1 MAKVNTLNQEQI
13 KEVNRVNILH
23 ILRDQKETTKQ
34 EIASI
39 LKLSIPTV
47 TTYINQLLDEG
58 FVIEAGVAKSTG
70 GRKPVILK
78 FAENAKYSF
87 GINITPKV
95 VRIVLVNL
103 RLHIIEEMEYP
114 YSSSREFQVVLDT
127 LQVQIK
133 DLMIKHSIEKR
144 QVVGVGIA
152 LPGLVDEDHLILENA
167 PNLGV
172 NDFDFHDFEKE
183 IGIKVSIE
191 NEANIAA
198 YAEASIGI
206 AKNKQSLVYISV
218 TEGVGTGIIIDGQIY
233 KSKNKKAGEFG
244 HMRIS
249 DENLKCNCGRTGCW
263 ELYASKKALLRYYE
277 KYAGIKATS
286 VGEIVEKL
294 NQDDEAAKQTFDE
307 YIDKLFVGI
316 ENIILGLNPEYVVV
330 GGELGKYKSQLLHM
344 MEESKA
350 LKSSH
355 IEYEGTKV
363 IISSLENKGSLLG
376 AAILALEDVFN
387 YKKSVI

>member
-13 KEVNRVNILH
+13 KEVNRVNIIN
-23 ILRDQKETTKQ
+23 ILRDKKETTKQ
-34 EIASI
+34 EISSI
-39 LKLSIPTV
+39 LNLSIPTV

-70 GRKPVILK
+70 GRKPVILQ

-87 GINITPKV
+87 GVNITPKV
-95 VRIVLVNL
+95 VRVVLVNL
-103 RLHIIEEMEYP
+103 RLHIIEEVEYP
-114 YSSSREFQVVLDT
+114 YSSSQKFQEVLDS
-127 LQVQIK
+127 LKIQIAE
-133 DLMIKHSIEKR
+133 LLIKHSIEKE
-144 QVVGVGIA
+144 QIVGVGIA
-152 LPGLVDEDHLILENA
+152 LPGLVEEDQLILENA

-172 NDFDFHDFEKE
+172 HDFDFHAFEE
-183 IGIKVSIE
+183 ELGIKVSIE

-206 AKNKQSLVYISV
+206 AKDKQSLVYVSI
-218 TEGVGTGIIIDGQIY
+218 TEGVGTGILIDGQIY

-249 DENLKCNCGRTGCW
+249 DEELKCNCGRTGCW
-263 ELYASKKALLRYYE
+263 ELYASKKALLRYYNDHAKFQAE
-277 KYAGIKATS
+277 S
-286 VGEIVEKL
+286 VSDIVERL
-294 NQDDEAAKQTFDE
+294 EAGEVEARQAFDI
-307 YIDKLFVGI
+307 YIEKLFVGI

-330 GGELGKYKSQLLHM
+330 GGELGKYKKQLIHLL
-344 MEESKA
+344 EESQA
-350 LKSSH
+350 LKSSY

-363 IISSLENKGSLLG
+363 IISSLENKGALLG
-376 AAILALEDVFN
+376 AAILALEEVFN